1 MDAARRQQNDLSRAN
16 IVRAQVIFLC
26 STINDDNWEQKLQEL
41 KNVTPLETA
50 DGSLKKNPV

>member
-1 MDAARRQQNDLSRAN
+1 MEAAARRQQNDLSRAN

-41 KNVTPLETA
+41 KNVPL
-50 DGSLKKNPV
+50 P